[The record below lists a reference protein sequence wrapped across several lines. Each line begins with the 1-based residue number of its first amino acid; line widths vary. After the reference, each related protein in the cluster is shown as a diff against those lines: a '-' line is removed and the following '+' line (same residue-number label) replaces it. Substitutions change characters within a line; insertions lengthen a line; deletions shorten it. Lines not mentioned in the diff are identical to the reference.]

1 MIPLTRCRR
10 EATLDAAL
18 LLVALG
24 LALVLKQLYSDAA
37 VEDLRWI
44 LKPTAIA
51 VGALSGSPFV
61 EEAGAG
67 YLSRELYFI
76 ITPAC
81 AGVNFLIAAICTA
94 VYTFTPTRPASVS
107 KIGLFVVGV
116 LAAYVTTLV
125 ANTVRILIGIQFHLH
140 PVSFGR
146 LSAEQIHR
154 VEGVAVYFL
163 FLCGLYFAGH
173 VWLAGRSHAMPQR

>member
-1 MIPLTRCRR
+1 MISLTRCR
-10 EATLDAAL
+10 EAATLDAAL
-18 LLVALG
+18 LLAALV
-24 LALVLKQLYSDAA
+24 LALALKQLYSDAT
-37 VEDLRWI
+37 VEDLRWV

-51 VGALSGSPFV
+51 VEALSGSPFI
-61 EEAGAG
+61 EERGAG
-67 YLSRELYFI
+67 YLSRELHFI

-94 VYTFTPTRPASVS
+94 VYTFTPTRPASAS

-116 LAAYVTTLV
+116 VAAYLTTLI
-125 ANTVRILIGIQFHLH
+125 ANTVRILIGIQVHLH
-140 PVSFGR
+140 SISLGR

-163 FLCGLYFAGH
+163 FLCAMYFVGH
-173 VWLAGRSHAMPQR
+173 AWLSGSSHALPQR